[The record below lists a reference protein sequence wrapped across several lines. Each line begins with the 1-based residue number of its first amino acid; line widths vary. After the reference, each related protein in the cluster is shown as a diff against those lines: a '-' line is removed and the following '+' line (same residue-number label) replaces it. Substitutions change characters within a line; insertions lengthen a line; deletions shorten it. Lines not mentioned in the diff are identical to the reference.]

1 MALYVIICST
11 KLTKVWILCSSPAN
25 FGRVCL
31 RLAIVLALLAGLILM
46 SELLNP
52 HQVWPGHC
60 APSHC
65 QARTGASELDI
76 LSQVQVVDI
85 QVIFAGNQF
94 FFSGWRQSMVTRRTG
109 QDSILCH
116 PSFPWWSSICAP
128 EHSIMMVAGPYL
140 RQRYQ
145 SSCSLLLM
153 ELAESTSCRTISVDP
168 VIICLYMSIICC
180 YILAYNA
187 ISQ

>member
-1 MALYVIICST
+1 MSLYAAQNTSKFECF
-11 KLTKVWILCSSPAN
+11 LMLCSSPAN

-65 QARTGASELDI
+65 QAGTGASELDI

-85 QVIFAGNQF
+85 QVIFAGNPFLF
-94 FFSGWRQSMVTRRTG
+94 FRVVSVNDRPRFNIVSPKLPMM
-109 QDSILCH
+109 I
-116 PSFPWWSSICAP
+116 
-128 EHSIMMVAGPYL
+128 EHMCFRAQYGG
-140 RQRYQ
+140 
-145 SSCSLLLM
+145 
-153 ELAESTSCRTISVDP
+153 RTIFEAKVP
-168 VIICLYMSIICC
+168 KQRQFAASIADGVSKE
-180 YILAYNA
+180 Y
-187 ISQ
+187 